1 MKTAV
6 NTKTIFS
13 NLKYTVSVLVL
24 TGVLLSPL
32 TSAYGATGTAP
43 DNPVTAKS
51 EKQIDQNTQDKL
63 TQKRQEIN
71 AEALFALDETRNGLK
86 ALDGNKKDEALAALE
101 RATGKLEIILA
112 RDPKLALAPVG
123 ASAATYDLYADTKT
137 VMNARKEAET
147 MLREGRVQDAR
158 LILSGLASE
167 TVISVSN
174 IPLATYPAAIKEAV
188 RLIDSGKSDE
198 AKTVLQT
205 ALNTLVITPAVIPLP
220 VVRAQNLLKDAEKL
234 AEQKGR
240 KPEDNKKLADLL
252 TTARTDIDMA
262 QALGYGTAEQFKNFY
277 AELDKISEETGNGK
291 SGIGFFDKI
300 KSAMTAMV
308 EKSTVDKNAVN

>member
-6 NTKTIFS
+6 NTKVIFS
-13 NLKYTVSVLVL
+13 NLKNTVGVLAL

-32 TSAYGATGTAP
+32 ASAYGATGTAVS
-43 DNPVTAKS
+43 NPVTAKA
-51 EKQIDQNTQDKL
+51 EKQTDQNTQAKL
-63 TQKRQEIN
+63 SEKRQEIN
-71 AEALFALDETRNGLK
+71 AEALSALNETRNGLK
-86 ALDGNKKDEALAALE
+86 ALDDNKKDEALGALE

-137 VMNARKEAET
+137 VMKARKEAEA

-174 IPLATYPAAIKEAV
+174 LPLATYPAAIKEAV
-188 RLIDSGKSDE
+188 RLIDSGKNDE
-198 AKTVLQT
+198 AKAVLQT

-234 AEQKGR
+234 AEQKNR
-240 KPEDNKKLADLL
+240 KSEDNKKLTDLL
-252 TTARTDIDMA
+252 TMARTDIDMA
-262 QALGYGTAEQFKNFY
+262 QALGYGTPGQFKSFY
-277 AELDKISEETGNGK
+277 AELDKISEETGDGK
-291 SGIGFFDKI
+291 SGTGFFEKI

-308 EKSTVDKNAVN
+308 DKANTSKAAVN